1 MSIIPPHTQLHSLEI
16 FYKYE
21 FISMSI
27 IIIPPHTQFG
37 GILVYEDVCPA
48 RQVQYV
54 NHSLK
59 NPHNASILLL
69 WSHPA
74 FI

>member
-27 IIIPPHTQFG
+27 IIIPPHTQFAR
-37 GILVYEDVCPA
+37 LVVYWYT
-48 RQVQYV
+48 RMFVQPGKY
-54 NHSLK
+54 SM
-59 NPHNASILLL
+59 
-69 WSHPA
+69 
-74 FI
+74 